1 MKKNKKKSQTDW
13 KEILGNEKL
22 ISSAVNYGMSALIQN
37 KPELKKYKT
46 YFERHID
53 QSKINDK
60 LREIRDEV
68 DGSGSYLHS
77 GKTRTEKEKLFYK
90 DIADYVASGNLLD
103 KRGQK
108 ILLKKEGLEAKAK
121 SGFFKGFFAKRQL
134 KGEEYLDNTVEAFQD
149 LYALFKS
156 GEYSERMPELEK
168 AVQTVNDMG
177 FLNPAVEILKDYGL
191 INNHRYSLMKKAV
204 ENKTKESVND
214 MREGIE
220 KYLGLKEAAVIV
232 IGLVGALMVFT
243 SVNMTGGVIG
253 VLGSQNI
260 KVIGAFLCLVAL
272 GSFLMIIKKKNRL
285 KTLKNK

>member
-1 MKKNKKKSQTDW
+1 MKNKKKSQADW
-13 KEILGNEKL
+13 EAVLGNEKL
-22 ISSAVNYGMSALIQN
+22 ITSAVNYGMSQLMRN
-37 KPELKKYKT
+37 KPELKKYKS

-60 LREIRDEV
+60 LKEIRNEV
-68 DGSGSYLHS
+68 NGGGNYLNS
-77 GKTRTEKEKLFYK
+77 SKSRKEKEKLFAD

-121 SGFFKGFFAKRQL
+121 SGFFKGFFAKREL
-134 KGEEYLDNTVEAFQD
+134 KGETYLHNTIEAFQD

-156 GEYSERMPELEK
+156 GEYNEKMPELEK

-191 INNHRYSLMKKAV
+191 INNNKYRLIKKAV
-204 ENKTKESVND
+204 VNKTKESVNE
-214 MREGIE
+214 MQEGIE
-220 KYLGLKEAAVIV
+220 KYLGLKEAAIIIV
-232 IGLVGALMVFT
+232 GLIGALIVFT

-253 VLGSQNI
+253 TLGSQNI
-260 KVIGAFLCLVAL
+260 KVVGAFLCLIAL

-285 KTLKNK
+285 KTFKNK